1 MVHGL
6 GHRRSNDLQHEI
18 EHHRWIGTVECFCLS
33 IDLCLQGPAG
43 DLLARERIEWWK
55 ARILSGQVCGI
66 GGAPLRNL
74 VSGAVDG
81 GGAPPSARQAHSMG
95 LTMDFEEATRS
106 GNSRHRT
113 VAGRYRVAATM
124 HLRRWVRIP

>member
-81 GGAPPSARQAHSMG
+81 GGGPPQCETSTLHGAYHGFR
-95 LTMDFEEATRS
+95 RS
-106 GNSRHRT
+106 NTIR
-113 VAGRYRVAATM
+113 
-124 HLRRWVRIP
+124 